1 MKFEIEIKIF
11 IILEIIILEIKIFI
25 IQLIH

>member
-25 IQLIH
+25 IQLIY